1 MQGLQKRLEEY
12 AKIIIQKGL
21 GLQEGQPLV
30 IRMSA
35 AHGAFAELLV
45 EEAYRQGSSDVRVE
59 FNHQPLTRLHYK
71 YQTTESLSEIPPRR
85 LAELQENIDRKPA
98 TLFIDSSDPDG
109 LQGID
114 QEKMQK
120 VSQAQFPIIKPY
132 RDQIENKYA
141 WCIAAASSPEWARKV
156 FPDLDEAE
164 AVDKLWDEILKAC
177 HVDGEKDAL
186 KAWDEH
192 NRNFDERSKWLND
205 NAFDYLH
212 LKSDE
217 GTDFKVWL
225 SDKIKWGGGADTLG
239 TGQVFNPNMP
249 TEEIFT
255 TPIAGKAEGVVH
267 SSKPLSSRG
276 QIIDNFWIEFE
287 DGSAVRWDAEKG
299 KDVLDSLLT
308 MDEGARRLGEVAL
321 VPDASPISQSGI
333 LFYNTL
339 FDENA
344 SCHLAIGRGFSNLLD
359 GFEDMSKEEQ
369 EAAGINESMIH
380 VDFMIGSPSMQIDG
394 VTRSGEVVPIFRDG
408 NWA

>member
-1 MQGLQKRLEEY
+1 MQDLQKRLEEY

-21 GLQEGQPLV
+21 GLQEGQPLI
-30 IRMSA
+30 IRIDA
-35 AHGAFAELLV
+35 GHGAFAELLV
-45 EEAYRQGSSDVRVE
+45 EEAYRRGSSNVRVE
-59 FNHQPLTRLHYK
+59 FSHQPLTRLHFK
-71 YQTTESLSEIPPRR
+71 YQTTESLSNVPKRR
-85 LAELQENIDRKPA
+85 IAELEENIELKPA
-98 TLFIDSSDPDG
+98 TLYIDSSDPDG

-120 VSQAQFPIIKPY
+120 VSQAQYPIIKPY
-132 RDQIENKYA
+132 RDQLENKYA
-141 WCIAAASSPEWARKV
+141 WCIAAAASPEWAAKV
-156 FPDLDEAE
+156 FPELEEDEA
-164 AVDKLWDEILKAC
+164 VYKLWDEILKAC

-192 NRNFDERSKWLND
+192 NANFDERSKWLND
-205 NAFDYLH
+205 QAFDYLH
-212 LKSDE
+212 LKSAE

-225 SDKIKWGGGADTLG
+225 NDKIKWAGGSETLG

-267 SSKPLSSRG
+267 SSKPLSTRG
-276 QIIDNFWIEFE
+276 QILDNFWIEFE
-287 DGSAVRWDAEKG
+287 NGSAVRWDAEKG

-308 MDEGARRLGEVAL
+308 MDEGAARLGEVAL

-333 LFYNTL
+333 LYYNTL

-344 SCHLAIGRGFSNLLD
+344 SCHLAIGRGFSNLLE
-359 GFEDMSKEEQ
+359 GFEDMSKEDH
-369 EAAGINESMIH
+369 EAAGINDSMIH

-394 VTRSGEVVPIFRDG
+394 VTRSGEIVPIFRDG

>member
-21 GLQEGQPLV
+21 GLQEDQPL
-30 IRMSA
+30 IINISA

-59 FNHQPLTRLHYK
+59 FYHQPLTRLHYA
-71 YQTTESLSEIPPRR
+71 YRTTENLSRVSPRII
-85 LAELQENIDRKPA
+85 AEFEENIERKPA

-132 RDQIENKYA
+132 RDQLENKTA
-141 WCIAAASSPEWARKV
+141 WCIAAASSPEWAKKV

-186 KAWDEH
+186 QAWDEH

-212 LKSDE
+212 MTSDE

-225 SDKIKWGGGADTLG
+225 SDKIKWGGGTDTLG

-255 TPIAGKAEGVVH
+255 TPIAGKAEGIVH
-267 SSKPLSSRG
+267 SSKPLSTRG

-287 DGSAVRWDAEKG
+287 DGSAVRWDAEQG

-308 MDEGARRLGEVAL
+308 MDDGARRLGEVAL
-321 VPDASPISQSGI
+321 VPDSSPISQSGI

-344 SCHLAIGRGFSNLLD
+344 SCHLAVGRGFSNLLE
-359 GFEDMSKEEQ
+359 GFENMSKEEH

-380 VDFMIGSPSMQIDG
+380 IDFMIGSASMNIDG
-394 VTRSGEVVPIFRDG
+394 VTRSGEVVPIFRNG